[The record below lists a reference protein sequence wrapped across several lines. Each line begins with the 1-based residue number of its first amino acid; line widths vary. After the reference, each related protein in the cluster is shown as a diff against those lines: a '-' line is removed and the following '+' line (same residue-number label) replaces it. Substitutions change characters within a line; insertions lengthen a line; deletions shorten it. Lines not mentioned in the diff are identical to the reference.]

1 MIRTRLVFLIT
12 FSALL
17 ASCGGGSS
25 NSSTASSE
33 VNTDNDNEA
42 ASLSSLQD
50 FTEPSRNISNI
61 FGLTPVLTDDGAY
74 VYSFETDAEASLEL
88 FGNPGT
94 VTLMG
99 AGGVIAVSPENSDSS
114 QIAWRTIIDAGSWDV
129 RYESQD
135 PDTSEPIALVE
146 FLASRYSLYT
156 EASSRLLESGL
167 ELLFRASI
175 VSDADIGDLDSPNYG
190 QQQIPQQ
197 ANFVVT
203 ITYNSLVNLEPVS
216 TNVDVSLLDNGSSD
230 NGDLVAGDG
239 LYSAIVTLTNA
250 GGYFAKITADNTVG
264 GLRIQRDSSVRVFG
278 VTEFRARLANDTTEA
293 TPSAIF
299 NPAVVD
305 QGNFIIPLP
314 IRFTSERIPSRL
326 DVGADLW
333 GVNSDGEQV
342 LINEGIGSQ
351 NEIIVDRGDGTYVF
365 PVFLSRSNVTS
376 LTGQYSDINLR
387 NISIQSSDEGID
399 TLLGARE
406 IQVTGLP

>member
-50 FTEPSRNISNI
+50 FTEPSRNIGNI
-61 FGLTPVLTDDGAY
+61 LELTPVLTDDGAY

-94 VTLMG
+94 VTLTG

-114 QIAWRTIIDAGSWDV
+114 LIAWRTIIDAGSWDV

-135 PDTSEPIALVE
+135 PDTSEPTALVE

-156 EASSRLLESGL
+156 EASSRLLEPGL

-278 VTEFRARLANDTTEA
+278 VSEFRARLANDTTEA

>member
-1 MIRTRLVFLIT
+1 MTRARLVFLIM

-33 VNTDNDNEA
+33 VNTGNDNEA

-50 FTEPSRNISNI
+50 FTEPSRNISNTLA
-61 FGLTPVLTDDGAY
+61 LTPVLTDDGAY

-94 VTLMG
+94 VTLTG
-99 AGGVIAVSPENSDSS
+99 AGGVIAVPPENPDSS
-114 QIAWRTIIDAGSWDV
+114 LIAWRTIIDAGSWDV

-135 PDTSEPIALVE
+135 PDTSEPTALVE

-293 TPSAIF
+293 TPSAVF

-314 IRFTSERIPSRL
+314 IRFTSELVPSRL

-376 LTGQYSDINLR
+376 LTGQYSDIDLR

-399 TLLGARE
+399 MLLGARE